1 VDVFRLLPEL
11 ASTGVV
17 WTDLPMTV
25 KKSIIASVD
34 KYLDNSSSFPTTID
48 MLTSLVSLSVKLSD
62 FPKTVKTKMIS
73 LINTNSVTNKN
84 AARIIRNLGNLNANI
99 SDIVTTN
106 ANTAGSLDKFLEDMD
121 ANDIIILLK
130 GLTKSGLKYQN
141 TGYFSNF
148 SWSSIINTLL
158 PKKATN
164 MSSKD
169 VSSVVLLFGRLG
181 VTDIEDRLLSLIG
194 SYVDSMTTKGILNK
208 TYQYYKILTII
219 LIELLD
225 TLMGFSLLNINWQ
238 RLPTTLASQLMKRL
252 HHFIAKSIDTDTN
265 TDYIGVANTVKLL
278 RCLANLNIY
287 IDTSVSNNAKENFN
301 KIMISISSYLGHHN
315 GTITATQAESI
326 LRSMHQLNL
335 NASADIDTKRLVNIM
350 LEKVC
355 DFADNSNTNDG
366 DYTTSKGCNDE
377 KKSRQLIKMK
387 PPATLKLF
395 ADIGF

>member
-1 VDVFRLLPEL
+1 MDVFRLLPEL